1 MAVQPAA
8 HRSTTRPNIMPP
20 AATTKG
26 RTPLNTKKAVSDA
39 SPSSKKGTPRKKA
52 TPRATPRED
61 QPRTPEPG
69 SSEAA
74 EGASSAAG
82 EQAAAALAAAAPAAA
97 AASSSNPTRGS
108 RGKGKKGDPPK
119 KEEKNKM
126 DLSFT
131 ALKAIADTFD
141 ALAQEYEEKSGSLN
155 TLESNL
161 GEVLEKK
168 VNEGMKNKDFFEK
181 MDKNG
186 DGKISRMEFRQA
198 MRDLGFL
205 GDKSSYNAKDVDELF
220 GALDKDSGGD
230 LDMHE
235 LSSAL
240 KGLRL
245 RAKESQGL
253 LEEAKEKATYWRERA
268 QGTREAAEK
277 VELWEQAAKEL
288 VEFRANPSPESKVG
302 TLIVKRGLK
311 PADVVTAL
319 TADEGE
325 SKKKSKDIDEE
336 TFAVGI
342 IGLGVDATRE
352 ELGAIFQRL
361 DADGG

>member
-1 MAVQPAA
+1 
-8 HRSTTRPNIMPP
+8 MPP

-52 TPRATPRED
+52 TPRATPRKD
-61 QPRTPEPG
+61 RPRTPEPG

-82 EQAAAALAAAAPAAA
+82 EQAEGEQAAAALAAAAPAAA
-97 AASSSNPTRGS
+97 AASSSKEKTPTRAS
-108 RGKGKKGDPPK
+108 RGKGKKSDPPK

-141 ALAQEYEEKSGSLN
+141 ALAQEYEEKSGSLC

-186 DGKISRMEFRQA
+186 DGKISKMEFRQA

-230 LDMHE
+230 LDMQE

-311 PADVVTAL
+311 PADVVSAL
-319 TADEGE
+319 TSDEGE